1 MQVLTLKRNVFSSVS
16 NRCGAIIRQ
25 LICITAISCLLQFS
39 VHAQTP
45 GNKHS
50 AIIKIDPER
59 SISEIDPK
67 IYGVFMEP
75 IHLNGARVGLPD
87 SVDFNTLYGTLY
99 DPSSPLADANGF
111 RKDYTDAMKELK
123 ITNMRWPGGN
133 FVMGYNW
140 QDGIGP
146 KEARPRRINLAWGG
160 PENNHVGTDEWVQ
173 LNQAM
178 GSENIVCVNLGLGTI
193 QDAVNWVEYCRYKK
207 GSYYSDLRIKYGHEK
222 PYDIKIWD
230 LGNEVDGA
238 PWELGHKEADDY
250 VKIAREAAKAMK
262 SVDPTL
268 EFVAAGSSWYESSGQ
283 WLDWNRKVLAGL
295 GDMIKYISIHS
306 YWENATDYYSFIGQ
320 SAMIFE
326 HRIKLTA
333 DQIQIARAMKGFKN
347 PVYISLDEWGSFG
360 RSFRNVL
367 PVAQCLN
374 SFIRHAD
381 VVKMANFTLL
391 TSLLSNDPKKGTYKS
406 SLFYTFKL
414 FSNNCLGN
422 TIDTYVDCD
431 TFNTEMYKGIPYLD
445 VTTVYS
451 KESQTIYINVVNRH
465 KDKAITADIVNT
477 SGVFTGK
484 AQTSLVT
491 AESLDEPVVF
501 EKQAQYV
508 PVVKDIETGKNKLT
522 CTFPPHS
529 FTQLKVQVG
538 K

>member
-1 MQVLTLKRNVFSSVS
+1 MHVLSFYKVNYVFGKNYLSVIRQIFFISGIWCFFHSSVYAQS
-16 NRCGAIIRQ
+16 SGINA
-25 LICITAISCLLQFS
+25 TA
-39 VHAQTP
+39 V
-45 GNKHS
+45 
-50 AIIKIDPER
+50 IKIDPDR
-59 SISEIDPK
+59 IISEIDPR

-87 SVDFNTLYGTLY
+87 TADFNTLYGTLY

-146 KEARPRRINLAWGG
+146 KELRPHRINLAWGG
-160 PENNHVGTDEWVQ
+160 PENNHVGTDEWVE
-173 LNQAM
+173 LNRTI
-178 GSENIVCVNLGLGTI
+178 GSENILCVNLGLGTI

-207 GSYYSDLRIKYGHEK
+207 GSYYSDLRIKYGHPK

-238 PWELGHKEADDY
+238 PWELGHKDADDY
-250 VKIAREAAKAMK
+250 VKIATEAAKAMK
-262 SVDPTL
+262 SVDPSL
-268 EFVAAGSSWYESSGQ
+268 EFVASGSSYYESTGQ
-283 WLDWNRKVLAGL
+283 WLDWNCKVLAGL
-295 GDMIKYISIHS
+295 GGMIKYISIHR
-306 YWENATDYYSFIGQ
+306 YWENAKDYYSFMGQ
-320 SAMIFE
+320 SAMDFE
-326 HRIKLTA
+326 EKIKITA
-333 DQIQIARAMKGFKN
+333 DQIDIARAMKGFKN
-347 PVYISLDEWGSFG
+347 PVYVSVDEWGSFG

-391 TSLLSNDPKKGTYKS
+391 TSLLSNDVKKGTYKS
-406 SLFYTFKL
+406 PLFYTFKL

-422 TIDTYVDCD
+422 TIDTHVECD
-431 TFNTEMYKGIPYLD
+431 TFNTELYKGIPFLD

-451 KESQTIYINVVNRH
+451 KESGSVYINIINRH
-465 KDKAITADIVNT
+465 RDKAITAQVINT
-477 SGVFTGK
+477 SGLFKGK
-484 AQTSLVT
+484 SEVSVIS
-491 AESLDEPVVF
+491 AESLDEPF
-501 EKQAQYV
+501 TIDKQAQYV
-508 PVVKDIETGKNKLT
+508 PVTKEIETGKNSLT
-522 CTFPPHS
+522 YSFSPHS
-529 FTQLKVQVG
+529 FTQIKVSVT